1 MGTSDNK
8 EEINSQIFVMLHT
21 DHIGWCKSIYHTIM
35 TTMPHPTI
43 RIPPYIIGQSWVVF
57 LYISATTRRVYEKKL
72 VKMRLSAY
80 STNPATIS
88 PKLIQPR
95 FCE

>member
-43 RIPPYIIGQSWVVF
+43 GIPPYIIGQSWVVF
-57 LYISATTRRVYEKKL
+57 FTFQLQQDEYMKKNWWKWDW
-72 VKMRLSAY
+72 V
-80 STNPATIS
+80 PIQ
-88 PKLIQPR
+88 LIQLQYHQN
-95 FCE
+95 